1 MPSAQLYYVT
11 NHMYYIF
18 SLLFKGVKSL
28 YFSYSIVNFT
38 ALNLQGITS
47 LHLLTSRVECTSLG
61 LTILSLQVALTTLR
75 WCVTRFSA
83 LQVLYRNTTLLGLSC
98 CQRRLLWLLH
108 LGRFIVY
115 TLLHFFRVK
124 IELPFENR
132 FVDNSKKRI
141 QVKWIFVKVWVRFLA
156 ESCIYLFTISYLA
169 TSELRPQFRRTT
181 APFITNYD
189 SKLPNQTIVASRLS
203 SSPHV

>member
-47 LHLLTSRVECTSLG
+47 LHLLTSRVECTSFG

-83 LQVLYRNTTLLGLSC
+83 LQVLYRNMTLLGLSC
-98 CQRRLLWLLH
+98 CQRRLLWLLR
-108 LGRFIVY
+108 LRRFIAY
-115 TLLHFFRVK
+115 TFRVK

-132 FVDNSKKRI
+132 FVGNSKKRI
-141 QVKWIFVKVWVRFLA
+141 QIKWTLVKAWI
-156 ESCIYLFTISYLA
+156 
-169 TSELRPQFRRTT
+169 
-181 APFITNYD
+181 
-189 SKLPNQTIVASRLS
+189 
-203 SSPHV
+203 